1 MKKLLTVL
9 LLMILSMGLCACSA
23 VSGNLQKEN
32 EEPEMAEPEY
42 YGTWRLVGLKD
53 LTGEYDDILME
64 QVLEDMR
71 EKGADFIVHIA
82 DESFI
87 SYGEAKEALIFDFE
101 KMIVTDESGQSSSF
115 TYEDGQIAF
124 DISDKYHC
132 IFEKEE

>member
-1 MKKLLTVL
+1 
-9 LLMILSMGLCACSA
+9 
-23 VSGNLQKEN
+23 
-32 EEPEMAEPEY
+32 
-42 YGTWRLVGLKD
+42 
-53 LTGEYDDILME
+53 
-64 QVLEDMR
+64 MR

-101 KMIVTDESGQSSSF
+101 KMIVTDESGQSSSL